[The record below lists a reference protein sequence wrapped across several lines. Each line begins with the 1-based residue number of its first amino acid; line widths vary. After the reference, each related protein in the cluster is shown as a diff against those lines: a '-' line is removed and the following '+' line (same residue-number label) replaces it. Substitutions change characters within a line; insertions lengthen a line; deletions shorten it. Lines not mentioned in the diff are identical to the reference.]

1 MRQQRNSFQIKEQD
15 KNTQKQLNEELGV
28 LPKKGFRMVIVKM
41 IHNIWNEKYTRKN
54 SRIMEA
60 EEWIHKVEDRGVEIT
75 ATGEKK

>member
-41 IHNIWNEKYTRKN
+41 IHNI
-54 SRIMEA
+54 
-60 EEWIHKVEDRGVEIT
+60 
-75 ATGEKK
+75 